1 MDFCSTAYGQSSRL
15 ARKHEV
21 HSIIMQFAGWLLP
34 SPSPLPTGYC
44 RLCVRDRTICTLL
57 FAKLWHC
64 IQCCHLARVVIR
76 SLRTFYAKWKCTYEH
91 SLQYLQSHTR
101 LGPLQCNY
109 NASCINNKH
118 TFGDNFYLFSVRS
131 WDAITWR
138 QRLCGT
144 GTFNS
149 RLYFW
154 CRSLPGVYY
163 YH

>member
-1 MDFCSTAYGQSSRL
+1 MKCTALLCSSL
-15 ARKHEV
+15 
-21 HSIIMQFAGWLLP
+21 AGWMAAPLAI
-34 SPSPLPTGYC
+34 PSPLDIVACVFVTEQYVLYYSRNFGIASNVAISRASSFVPWEPFMRNGNAPTNTHYT
-44 RLCVRDRTICTLL
+44 VP
-57 FAKLWHC
+57 AV
-64 IQCCHLARVVIR
+64 A
-76 SLRTFYAKWKCTYEH
+76 Y
-91 SLQYLQSHTR
+91 TR

-144 GTFNS
+144 GTFNI